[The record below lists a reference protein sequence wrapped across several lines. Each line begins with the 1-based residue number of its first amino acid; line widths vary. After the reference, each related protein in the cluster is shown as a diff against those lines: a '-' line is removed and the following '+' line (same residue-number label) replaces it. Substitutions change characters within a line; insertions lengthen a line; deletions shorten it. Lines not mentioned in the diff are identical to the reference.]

1 MIHKRL
7 VEEVKALAQDWKVVA
22 AETSKGDA
30 FDLKKQALLGR
41 LLSLPEAD
49 LKDLVALTNVGRAQI
64 IKDEDTTLA
73 SSSQMVAK
81 WQKPECVKDLMAKA
95 GVLIEYLDAANNFLS

>member
-49 LKDLVALTNVGRAQI
+49 LKDTGG
-64 IKDEDTTLA
+64 
-73 SSSQMVAK
+73 
-81 WQKPECVKDLMAKA
+81 PHECWSGSNHK
-95 GVLIEYLDAANNFLS
+95 G